1 MASCACFSGQLFALS
16 CTGVPQKELEDLISK
31 HGGTISSVV
40 HKRVTFVVATEAAI
54 SKNTQAVRKAKGKF
68 AIPLV
73 TPQFLRD
80 SITAGRLLDA
90 TEYMPIMSTLAPAS
104 PAAADEAVGMQSRR
118 IEVFVEMTEVDQWWP
133 VRVSAAP
140 VDERH
145 YDIVYEPLPACG
157 YDEETPSK
165 ARFDPAG
172 KAAKGVP
179 DGALGRL
186 FDCNEQCWR
195 PWRDVGGSSSSAAP
209 PPAGAP
215 TVAPERPAVVP
226 ACLPAVGPAV
236 VPACLPAVVP
246 AVAPAVVF
254 AVGPAIGPAIGPA
267 VGPAV
272 GPVAGANELVGKK
285 RGLQVRVAFDKTLSK
300 AQRKRQ
306 RRKFAAAASKHSS
319 S

>member
-16 CTGVPQKELEDLISK
+16 CTGVPQKEVEDLISK

-40 HKRVTFVVATEAAI
+40 HKRVSFVVATEAAI
-54 SKNTQAVRKAKGKF
+54 SKNTQAVRKATGKF

-90 TEYMPIMSTLAPAS
+90 TEYIPIMSTLAPAA
-104 PAAADEAVGMQSRR
+104 PAAADEAVGMQNRR

-133 VRVSAAP
+133 VRVSATP

-145 YDIVYEPLPACG
+145 YDIVYEPLPTCG

-209 PPAGAP
+209 PPAIAP
-215 TVAPERPAVVP
+215 SVAPERPAVGPSGVP
-226 ACLPAVGPAV
+226 AVGAAVGAAVGPAV
-236 VPACLPAVVP
+236 
-246 AVAPAVVF
+246 
-254 AVGPAIGPAIGPA
+254 GPSGVPA

-272 GPVAGANELVGKK
+272 GPAVAPAYGPAAGANELVGQK

-306 RRKFAAAASKHSS
+306 RRKFAAAASNAPQARS
-319 S
+319 

>member
-1 MASCACFSGQLFALS
+1 M
-16 CTGVPQKELEDLISK
+16 EDLISK

-40 HKRVTFVVATEAAI
+40 HKRVSFVVATEAAI
-54 SKNTQAVRKAKGKF
+54 SKNTQAVRKATGKF

-104 PAAADEAVGMQSRR
+104 PVADEAVGMQNRR

-133 VRVSAAP
+133 VRVSATP

-145 YDIVYEPLPACG
+145 YDIVYEPLPTCG

-209 PPAGAP
+209 PPAIAP
-215 TVAPERPAVVP
+215 SVAPER
-226 ACLPAVGPAV
+226 PAVGPAV
-236 VPACLPAVVP
+236 VPAVVPAGVPAVVP
-246 AVAPAVVF
+246 AGVPAVVF
-254 AVGPAIGPAIGPA
+254 AVGPAIGPAVGPAIGPA
-267 VGPAV
+267 VGPAIGPAV
-272 GPVAGANELVGKK
+272 GPEIGPAVGPAAGANELVGKK

-306 RRKFAAAASKHSS
+306 RRKFAAAAAAAPQARS
-319 S
+319 